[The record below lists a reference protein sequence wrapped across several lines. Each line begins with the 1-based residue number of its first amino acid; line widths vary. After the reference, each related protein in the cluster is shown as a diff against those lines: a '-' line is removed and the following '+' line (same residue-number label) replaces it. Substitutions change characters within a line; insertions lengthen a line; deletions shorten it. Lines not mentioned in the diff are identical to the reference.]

1 METVTKE
8 DLKATPSM
16 ILKKEYPNAKYRFVN
31 DVLVWEDTD
40 TTEPTDGWI
49 AAKIKAHDEALP

>member
-16 ILKKEYPNAKYRFVN
+16 ILKKEYPNAKYKFVN
-31 DVLVWEDTD
+31 NV
-40 TTEPTDGWI
+40 
-49 AAKIKAHDEALP
+49 